1 MTMKKMKNFMA
12 LLLALVMTMSLVAC
26 GNKASEE
33 TKTGEEIGCYVQT
46 TETGEKVL
54 VDKDGKAVTDFTLDA
69 DGNVLDADGNVVVKA
84 EDITAYVE
92 QSGNVTDEKAEEPKV
107 DDAQKTEDKTDAKDE
122 VKADDK
128 KTETKVD
135 ESKKNEQKPADNK
148 QDTSKTDT
156 KTDTKT
162 DNKSDNKSDTKTE
175 TPSQKP
181 STPSYDN
188 GSLTTAQVKEL
199 QRWYGVTADGQWGAG
214 SKKAAGG
221 RTADEAWAYYQNN
234 KQTTTPDQPSGGNTG
249 NTGNNGGSTTP
260 SKPSD
265 DNSGSTGGGS
275 TTPTEPTKPTKPTK
289 ADIDC
294 AAAMSVGNSY
304 AEGYG
309 FTVDSACRSYF
320 PPIYLERDCPESCW
334 TQDRIYVLL
343 LGLGLGFDEES
354 VCNALLLVDLGFKD
368 HDRLRRDGPERD
380 RARHTVVRS
389 HCDFDRVPVPGAPGA
404 LDTEIQLLRGLAAN
418 FHFDLGGAAVASPD
432 LLLGRIAER
441 DVPVGCTGVGTRGDG
456 ERNRHL
462 GRIC

>member
-26 GNKASEE
+26 GNKTSEE

-122 VKADDK
+122 VKANDK

-135 ESKKNEQKPADNK
+135 ESKKDEQKPADNK
-148 QDTSKTDT
+148 QDTSKADT
-156 KTDTKT
+156 KTDTKPEV
-162 DNKSDNKSDTKTE
+162 KPE
-175 TPSQKP
+175 PQKP
-181 STPSYDN
+181 AAPSYDN

-199 QRWYGVTADGQWGAG
+199 QRWYGVGADGQWGAG

-234 KQTTTPDQPSGGNTG
+234 KQTTTPDKPSGG
-249 NTGNNGGSTTP
+249 NGGSTTP

-265 DNSGSTGGGS
+265 DNTGSTGGGS
-275 TTPTEPTKPTKPTK
+275 TTPTEPTKPTK

-294 AAAMSVGNSY
+294 SAAMAAGNAYAESVGFEIWDGS
-304 AEGYG
+304 
-309 FTVDSACRSYF
+309 RSYF

-334 TQDRIYVLL
+334 NQEWVESAIKQKVDYVKETAIR
-343 LGLGLGFDEES
+343 LGRWSPVDE
-354 VCNALLLVDLGFKD
+354 V
-368 HDRLRRDGPERD
+368 PEGC
-380 RARHTVVRS
+380 ASAVNCVVRWNAS
-389 HCDFDRVPVPGAPGA
+389 AGYH
-404 LDTEIQLLRGLAAN
+404 EIFVYYAA
-418 FHFDLGGAAVASPD
+418 
-432 LLLGRIAER
+432 
-441 DVPVGCTGVGTRGDG
+441 
-456 ERNRHL
+456 
-462 GRIC
+462 

>member
-1 MTMKKMKNFMA
+1 MKKMKNFMA

-26 GNKASEE
+26 GNKTSEE

-122 VKADDK
+122 VKANDK

-135 ESKKNEQKPADNK
+135 ETKKDDAKQETQKPADNK
-148 QDTSKTDT
+148 QDTAKPET
-156 KTDTKT
+156 KPETKPEV
-162 DNKSDNKSDTKTE
+162 KPE
-175 TPSQKP
+175 PQKP
-181 STPSYDN
+181 AAPSYDN

-199 QRWYGVTADGQWGAG
+199 QRWYGVGADGQWGAG

-234 KQTTTPDQPSGGNTG
+234 KQTTTPDKPSGG
-249 NTGNNGGSTTP
+249 NGGSTTP

-275 TTPTEPTKPTKPTK
+275 ATPTEPTKPTK

-294 AAAMSVGNSY
+294 SAAMAAGNAYAESVGFEIWDGS
-304 AEGYG
+304 
-309 FTVDSACRSYF
+309 RSYF

-334 TQDRIYVLL
+334 NQEWVESAIKQKVDYVKETAIRLGRWSPVDEVPEGCASAVNCVVRWNASAGYHEIYVYY
-343 LGLGLGFDEES
+343 
-354 VCNALLLVDLGFKD
+354 
-368 HDRLRRDGPERD
+368 
-380 RARHTVVRS
+380 
-389 HCDFDRVPVPGAPGA
+389 
-404 LDTEIQLLRGLAAN
+404 AA
-418 FHFDLGGAAVASPD
+418 
-432 LLLGRIAER
+432 
-441 DVPVGCTGVGTRGDG
+441 
-456 ERNRHL
+456 
-462 GRIC
+462 

>member
-84 EDITAYVE
+84 ENITAYVE

-122 VKADDK
+122 VKANDK

-135 ESKKNEQKPADNK
+135 ESKKDETKKDDAKQETQKPADNK
-148 QDTSKTDT
+148 QDTAKPET
-156 KTDTKT
+156 KPETKPEV
-162 DNKSDNKSDTKTE
+162 KPE
-175 TPSQKP
+175 PQKP
-181 STPSYDN
+181 AAPSYDN

-199 QRWYGVTADGQWGAG
+199 QRWYGVGADGQWGAG

-334 TQDRIYVLL
+334 NQEWVESAIKQKVDYVKSALERN
-343 LGLGLGFDEES
+343 GEWYPEIEGWS
-354 VCNALLLVDLGFKD
+354 VGINC
-368 HDRLRRDGPERD
+368 
-380 RARHTVVRS
+380 VVRWNAS
-389 HCDFDRVPVPGAPGA
+389 AGYH
-404 LDTEIQLLRGLAAN
+404 EI
-418 FHFDLGGAAVASPD
+418 FVYYGG
-432 LLLGRIAER
+432 
-441 DVPVGCTGVGTRGDG
+441 
-456 ERNRHL
+456 
-462 GRIC
+462 